1 MFENLL
7 YIFSKDNG
15 VINNYIKETESIRE
29 IKKLKLELH
38 KRDTKLKILQRR
50 YDKLLNN
57 CIEIE
62 LNKKLNSKSLW
73 KKLFPL
79 FHAKFQHKQEC
90 RAEKEPLVAL
100 FCLLQDT
107 KSCFCQFYN

>member
-38 KRDTKLKILQRR
+38 KRDTELKILQCR

-62 LNKKLNSKSLW
+62 LNKKLSSKLNRKLNSNEVNEVIDK
-73 KKLFPL
+73 
-79 FHAKFQHKQEC
+79 
-90 RAEKEPLVAL
+90 VTVYN
-100 FCLLQDT
+100 LQD
-107 KSCFCQFYN
+107 KHCSDNDSIDEYEKI

>member
-38 KRDTKLKILQRR
+38 KRDTELKILQRR

-62 LNKKLNSKSLW
+62 LNKKLSSKLNRKLNSNEVNEVNEVNDK
-73 KKLFPL
+73 
-79 FHAKFQHKQEC
+79 
-90 RAEKEPLVAL
+90 VTVYN
-100 FCLLQDT
+100 LQD
-107 KSCFCQFYN
+107 KHCSDNDSIDEYEKI

>member
-38 KRDTKLKILQRR
+38 KRDTELKILQRR
-50 YDKLLNN
+50 YNKLLNN

-62 LNKKLNSKSLW
+62 LNKKLKSN
-73 KKLFPL
+73 KVNDN
-79 FHAKFQHKQEC
+79 E
-90 RAEKEPLVAL
+90 VVYN
-100 FCLLQDT
+100 LQDNHCSDNDNIDEYE
-107 KSCFCQFYN
+107 KI

>member
-38 KRDTKLKILQRR
+38 KRDTELKILQRR

-62 LNKKLNSKSLW
+62 LNKKLSRKLNSKLNSNEVND
-73 KKLFPL
+73 K
-79 FHAKFQHKQEC
+79 
-90 RAEKEPLVAL
+90 VTVYN
-100 FCLLQDT
+100 LQD
-107 KSCFCQFYN
+107 KHCSDNDSIDEYEKI

>member
-15 VINNYIKETESIRE
+15 VINSYIKETESVRE
-29 IKKLKLELH
+29 VKNLKLELY
-38 KRDTKLKILQRR
+38 KKNTELKILQRR

-62 LNKKLNSKSLW
+62 LNRKLN
-73 KKLFPL
+73 KKINKINEVNEVNEVNDKN
-79 FHAKFQHKQEC
+79 AIYN
-90 RAEKEPLVAL
+90 
-100 FCLLQDT
+100 LQD
-107 KSCFCQFYN
+107 KHYSDNDSIDEYEKI

>member
-38 KRDTKLKILQRR
+38 KRDTELKILQRR

-62 LNKKLNSKSLW
+62 LNKKLNSKLNR
-73 KKLFPL
+73 KLNSNEVND
-79 FHAKFQHKQEC
+79 K
-90 RAEKEPLVAL
+90 VTVYN
-100 FCLLQDT
+100 LQD
-107 KSCFCQFYN
+107 KHCSDNDSIDEYEKI